1 MNMPGAPDISF
12 VIAAYNAEET
22 LKRAI
27 DSALGQEAVSVEVL
41 VVDDC
46 STDATME
53 IAQSSGDR
61 RVRLIRQS
69 RNGGPGAAR
78 NAGIAAATGQWIA
91 ILDSDDAVRPQRS
104 RRMIECA
111 HTLSAQIVV
120 DNLDVVPMEGGGVER
135 MFKDDDL
142 RRQPTLELAD
152 FIASNVIFR
161 STFNFGYMKPI
172 FRRDFLRGHRLTF
185 DERLRIGE
193 DYILLVS
200 ALASGGR
207 CAVEP
212 TAGYIYHVRS
222 GSISR
227 VLEQHHVDAMLAADE
242 DFISRFALGP
252 EAMTAQRRRT
262 RSLIEA
268 RSFLALVDQLKERSV
283 GGFLKAAISNPS
295 AMRHL
300 RMPIAVRVRRLARLA
315 GIN

>member
-1 MNMPGAPDISF
+1 
-12 VIAAYNAEET
+12 
-22 LKRAI
+22 
-27 DSALGQEAVSVEVL
+27 
-41 VVDDC
+41 
-46 STDATME
+46 
-53 IAQSSGDR
+53 
-61 RVRLIRQS
+61 QS
-69 RNGGPGAAR
+69 RNGGPGTAR
-78 NAGIAAATGQWIA
+78 NAGIAAATGEWIA
-91 ILDSDDAVRPQRS
+91 ILDADDVVQPQRS
-104 RRMIECA
+104 RRMIERA

-142 RRQPTLELAD
+142 RRRPTLELAE

-172 FRRDFLRGHRLTF
+172 FRRDFLREHRLSF

-193 DYILLVS
+193 DYILLAS

-212 TAGYIYHVRS
+212 TTGYIYHVRN

-242 DFISRFALGP
+242 DFISRFVLGQ
-252 EAMTAQRRRT
+252 EAMAAQRRRT

-268 RSFLALVDQLKERSV
+268 RSFLALVDRLKE
-283 GGFLKAAISNPS
+283 
-295 AMRHL
+295 
-300 RMPIAVRVRRLARLA
+300 
-315 GIN
+315 